1 MAKGKRTRAIGKA
14 RGLLR
19 SLEDLVDA
27 ERWNLDAGRLAEW
40 RDRPWAGVDV
50 VVCAQVPPGE
60 DGADGGDGGDT
71 VVVTPF
77 PGELSWLIDYLQQVF
92 GDLVDYRNKYAF
104 YGRLADAAI
113 RYHATRAPQLVNPKD
128 LCFAVIRE
136 AARMLDEERR
146 GGFADRDTVTLRG
159 VEVQLSYMGSAAG
172 PHMALWR
179 HPVAAPVDLEG
190 ATFTHRGVLWR
201 MGPVMHRVDDE
212 EAVTCIAGFVEDGA
226 ADGPPDGP

>member
-1 MAKGKRTRAIGKA
+1 MAKGKRPRAIGKA
-14 RGLLR
+14 RVLLR

-40 RDRPWAGVDV
+40 RDRPWAGADV
-50 VVCAQVPPGE
+50 VVCAEAPAGC
-60 DGADGGDGGDT
+60 DGGDGGDT

-92 GDLVDYRNKYAF
+92 GGLVDYRNKYTF

-113 RYHATRAPQLVNPKD
+113 RYHATRAPQCLNPKD

-146 GGFADRDTVTLRG
+146 GGFADRDSVTLRG
-159 VEVQLSYMGSAAG
+159 VEVQLTYVGASAG

-179 HPVAAPVDLEG
+179 HPVEEPVDLEG
-190 ATFTHRGVLWR
+190 MAFTHRGVPWR
-201 MGPVMHRVDDE
+201 MGPVMHRATDE
-212 EAVTCIAGFVEDGA
+212 GMVTCIAGFAGDGA
-226 ADGPPDGP
+226 TGGPPDGA